1 MGKNKQET
9 RNSIFLLTINTK
21 EEEEEEEETNFL

>member
-1 MGKNKQET
+1 MGKNNQET

-21 EEEEEEEETNFL
+21 EEEEEETNFL

>member
-21 EEEEEEEETNFL
+21 EEEEEETNFL